1 LSVEENEKLEL
12 ILDALD
18 EKKALD
24 VVTLDVSRQTQ
35 MMDYLVICTGTSNIH
50 IRSLADGVIEK
61 MKERGYKGVRAEGYN
76 EARWVLLD
84 YGEVV
89 LHIFAED
96 DREFYRLEEF
106 WKGAP
111 RLEPEAEPEPL
122 EEEPAAAGAGP
133 RGPRVL

>member
-1 LSVEENEKLEL
+1 VEENEKLDL
-12 ILDALD
+12 ILEALD
-18 EKKALD
+18 EKKALE

-35 MMDYLVICTGTSNIH
+35 MMDLLIICTGTSNIH
-50 IRSLADGVIEK
+50 IRSVADGVIES
-61 MKERGYKGVRAEGYN
+61 MKEHGYKGVRAEGYN

-84 YGEVV
+84 YGDVV

-111 RLEPEAEPEPL
+111 RLDLSAGSDL
-122 EEEPAAAGAGP
+122 SEEEPAAAGAWAA
-133 RGPRVL
+133 RE

>member
-1 LSVEENEKLEL
+1 MELNEKLEL
-12 ILDALD
+12 IHTALD
-18 EKKALD
+18 EKKGVD
-24 VVTLDVSRQTQ
+24 VVTLDVSGQTQ
-35 MMDYLVICTGTSNIH
+35 MMDYLVICTGTSNVH
-50 IRSLADGVIEK
+50 IRALSDGVMEK

-84 YGEVV
+84 YGDVV

-111 RLEPEAEPEPL
+111 RLDASGEAVETA
-122 EEEPAAAGAGP
+122 EEEPTPVA
-133 RGPRVL
+133 

>member
-1 LSVEENEKLEL
+1 VEENEKLNL
-12 ILDALD
+12 IVEALD
-18 EKKALD
+18 EKKAVD

-35 MMDYLVICTGTSNIH
+35 MMDLLVVCTGTSNIH
-50 IRSLADGVIEK
+50 IRSLADGVTEK
-61 MKERGYKGVRAEGYN
+61 MKENGYKGVRAEGYN

-111 RLEPEAEPEPL
+111 RLDLTAGAELL
-122 EEEPAAAGAGP
+122 EEEPAAAASGP
-133 RGPRVL
+133 RGQRVL

>member
-1 LSVEENEKLEL
+1 MEENEKLDL
-12 ILDALD
+12 ILEALD
-18 EKKALD
+18 AKKAHD

-35 MMDYLVICTGTSNIH
+35 MMDCLVICTGTSNIH
-50 IRSLADGVIEK
+50 IRSLADGVIET
-61 MKERGYKGVRAEGYN
+61 MKEHGYKGVRAEGYN

-111 RLEPEAEPEPL
+111 RLEPAVEFPD
-122 EEEPAAAGAGP
+122 EEPTAAASGA
-133 RGPRVL
+133 RG

>member
-1 LSVEENEKLEL
+1 MEENEKLDL
-12 ILDALD
+12 ILEALD
-18 EKKALD
+18 AKKAQD
-24 VVTLDVSRQTQ
+24 VVMLDVSRQTQ
-35 MMDYLVICTGTSNIH
+35 MMDCLVICTGTSNIH
-50 IRSLADGVIEK
+50 IRSLADGVIET
-61 MKERGYKGVRAEGYN
+61 MKEHGYKGVRAEGYN

-111 RLEPEAEPEPL
+111 RLEPAVEFS
-122 EEEPAAAGAGP
+122 EEEPVAAAPGA
-133 RGPRVL
+133 RG

>member
-1 LSVEENEKLEL
+1 VELNEKLEL
-12 ILDALD
+12 IHAALD
-18 EKKALD
+18 EKKGVD
-24 VVTLDVSRQTQ
+24 VVTLDVSGQTQ
-35 MMDYLVICTGTSNIH
+35 MMDYLVICTGTSNVH
-50 IRSLADGVIEK
+50 IRALSDGVMEK

-84 YGEVV
+84 YGDVV

-111 RLEPEAEPEPL
+111 RLDATGEAVEAP
-122 EEEPAAAGAGP
+122 EEEPTPVA
-133 RGPRVL
+133 